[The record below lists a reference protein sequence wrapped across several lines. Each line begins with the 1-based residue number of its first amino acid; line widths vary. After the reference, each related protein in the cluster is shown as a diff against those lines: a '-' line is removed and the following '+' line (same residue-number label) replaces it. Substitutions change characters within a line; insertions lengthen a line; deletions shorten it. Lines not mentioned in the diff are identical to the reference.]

1 MNGSPRLRL
10 DKWLWYAR
18 FFKSRSLAA
27 RACSGGRV
35 RLNGKPQARPS
46 AAVRAGDELTFP
58 QGGRIRVVAVAALG
72 ERRGPASEA
81 ALLYDDLAPA
91 TPGEGGAAA
100 RTGSRPTK
108 ADRRALDRLRPAPEG

>member
-1 MNGSPRLRL
+1 MSENILRI

-46 AAVRAGDELTFP
+46 AAVRAGDVLTFP

-91 TPGEGGAAA
+91 APGDGGSAA